1 MTVMKK
7 LLMGWFFEF
16 ALDAALDYADR
27 LAQRS
32 DTDLDNQFVAK
43 FRENR
48 ELFLK
53 CAKGKM

>member
-1 MTVMKK
+1 MPFLLQFIGMTVMKK

-27 LAQRS
+27 LAQR
-32 DTDLDNQFVAK
+32 
-43 FRENR
+43 ENR